1 MVICT
6 GFIYPSA
13 GLIRFLLLMK
23 MNNLKVLLLGWDNAY
38 PTGDVATPDTLELAR
53 ALAPYTQLAVLL
65 PHLPASDT
73 ELPAEAHVT
82 GIGNLTLAELNAAD
96 AYLPSEQLTPVA
108 YPSFPY
114 VGAEHSIDE
123 VAQPFAPATDSALT
137 DSASALLDADAFAAT
152 GGEPDA
158 AEANDLDQG
167 KEDVETVPTSAPA
180 SAERS
185 APSEALAVLSAH
197 AGDGGDLNFRVIQ
210 YARFATRLA
219 LQEQFAVTY
228 AADWPAWLAGL
239 EIRQLTGH
247 PLVLHVHTLAA
258 DRDTPLDRGWIME
271 LERLAL
277 RRADLVLAATAELQE
292 RLITKYGLPTQRVH
306 LQPDSLTEGLRQ
318 VLEDVVLATV

>member
-1 MVICT
+1 
-6 GFIYPSA
+6 
-13 GLIRFLLLMK
+13 MK

-38 PTGDVATPDTLELAR
+38 PTGEVATPDTLELAR

-65 PHLPASDT
+65 PHLPANDAD
-73 ELPAEAHVT
+73 LPTEAHVT
-82 GIGNLTLAELNAAD
+82 GIGNLTLAELDAAD

-114 VGAEHSIDE
+114 VGAEHTIDE
-123 VAQPFAPATDSALT
+123 VAQPFAPTTDSAPAADAT
-137 DSASALLDADAFAAT
+137 ATLLDADAFAAT

-167 KEDVETVPTSAPA
+167 KEEVETAPTYAPA

-197 AGDGGDLNFRVIQ
+197 AGDSGDLNFRVIQ

-239 EIRQLTGH
+239 EIRQLTGR

-277 RRADLVLAATAELQE
+277 RRADLVLAATPELQQ
-292 RLITKYGLPTQRVH
+292 RLTADYGLPTQRVH
-306 LQPDSLTEGLRQ
+306 LQPDNLADGLRQ
-318 VLEDVVLATV
+318 VLEEVAMATV

>member
-1 MVICT
+1 
-6 GFIYPSA
+6 
-13 GLIRFLLLMK
+13 MK

-38 PTGDVATPDTLELAR
+38 PTGEVATPDTLELAH

-65 PHLPASDT
+65 PHLPEST
-73 ELPAEAHVT
+73 KPLPAEAHVT
-82 GIGNLTLAELNAAD
+82 GIGNLTLAQLDAAD
-96 AYLPSEQLTPVA
+96 AYLPSEHLTPVA
-108 YPSFPY
+108 YPTFPY
-114 VGAEHSIDE
+114 VGAEHTIDE

-137 DSASALLDADAFAAT
+137 NSASALLDADPFAAT
-152 GGEPDA
+152 GGEPEA
-158 AEANDLDQG
+158 AEANDLDQDTAP
-167 KEDVETVPTSAPA
+167 EEAATAAAPTASASAPG
-180 SAERS
+180 RS
-185 APSEALAVLSAH
+185 APSEALAVLSAQ

-239 EIRQLTGH
+239 EIRQLTGR

-258 DRDTPLDRGWIME
+258 DRDTPHDRGWIME

-292 RLITKYGLPTQRVH
+292 RLTTEYGLPAQRVH
-306 LQPDSLTEGLRQ
+306 LQPVSLADGLHQ
-318 VLEDVVLATV
+318 VLEDVVAA